1 MGMGEDGG
9 KEFRSCRSYRM
20 RGESDGVSGSGSE
33 EGEKKTEIL
42 YSHRIPTVK
51 ACNE

>member
-1 MGMGEDGG
+1 MGEGVQELQ
-9 KEFRSCRSYRM
+9 EFRSYRM